1 MCEPQ
6 SYKISLVK
14 WLFGC
19 ASVANLLSLVVRID
33 DFSDPPSRYSN
44 GFLIFGHRSFQWY
57 DFRYISSIFFKCKF
71 SFIEHQIWGIWDI
84 FLNFFHAS
92 WSIWYFVFYLCS
104 MLLVLVSHQNFHL
117 FKILSGILNKVDV
130 CKLMAVVS
138 FYCVMNFNF
147 YCVMNS
153 LYVRTGECNDEK
165 YKIPL
170 LVWNSAINHVGFNF
184 PNIKRNIKKEHF
196 SAGKGKQ
203 IGAACRAN
211 NRFTV
216 HTSGKFMF
224 REICIYPCKGH
235 HVV

>member
-1 MCEPQ
+1 MGLFIFVFNLSCKWRLPYGTNGQRELLFQLNMLLLIYSFSMSSNNTNNFFLKPQ
-6 SYKISLVK
+6 Y
-14 WLFGC
+14 
-19 ASVANLLSLVVRID
+19 
-33 DFSDPPSRYSN
+33 
-44 GFLIFGHRSFQWY
+44 
-57 DFRYISSIFFKCKF
+57 FKCKF

-153 LYVRTGECNDEK
+153 LYVRT
-165 YKIPL
+165 Y
-170 LVWNSAINHVGFNF
+170 F
-184 PNIKRNIKKEHF
+184 
-196 SAGKGKQ
+196 
-203 IGAACRAN
+203 
-211 NRFTV
+211 
-216 HTSGKFMF
+216 
-224 REICIYPCKGH
+224 
-235 HVV
+235 